1 MAWMQTEEFLKAV
14 TSLPGLTGNEGQV
27 AEYIAAA
34 FRPYCDDVKIDKL
47 NNVIARKKGQGP
59 KVMFCAH
66 LDEIGLMVV
75 KIEDDGCLRIGN
87 VGGVDPRILP
97 GMRVQVYG
105 AEQLFG
111 VIGAK
116 APHLLSKEESEKNY
130 KREDLYIDLGLPAH
144 RVRELVHVGDLVTLE
159 ARFSALQNGRCATK
173 TADDRACVAI
183 LYRAMQL
190 LGGMKHKADVYFV
203 ATCQEEI
210 GSYGAG
216 MTAHSIDP
224 DFGVALDVCHAVTPG
239 APKIRT
245 HQLDSLVASQGPYL
259 HPVLRAKLME
269 VAKCHNIQVQTAVVP
284 RTTSTDA
291 DNLAIQRDGIPTILL
306 ELPLKYMHTTVE
318 LLDMHTL
325 EEGAR
330 LLAHFAA
337 AADEGWEE
345 SLWI

>member
-1 MAWMQTEEFLKAV
+1 MRTEDFLREV
-14 TSLPGLTGNEGQV
+14 CDLPGLTGHEGPV

-34 FRPYCDDVKIDKL
+34 FRPYADEVWVDKL
-47 NNVIARKKGQGP
+47 NNVIARVKGDGP
-59 KVMFCAH
+59 KVLFAAH

-75 KIEDDGCLRIGN
+75 KIEEDGALRMGN

-97 GMRVQVYG
+97 GMRVRVHG
-105 AEQLFG
+105 REKMLG

-116 APHLLSKEESEKNY
+116 APHLLSDEERKKNY
-130 KREDLYIDLGLPAH
+130 RREDLYIDLGLPADK
-144 RVRELVHVGDLVTLE
+144 VRESVRIGDLVTLE
-159 ARFSALQNGRCATK
+159 SRFVKLENGRYTTK

-190 LGGMKHKADVYFV
+190 LQGLKTKADLYFV

-216 MTAHSIDP
+216 MTGFSLDP
-224 DFGVALDVCHAVTPG
+224 DYAVALDVTHAKTPG
-239 APKIRT
+239 APDNTYK
-245 HQLDSLVASQGPYL
+245 LDSLVASTGPYIQ
-259 HPVLRAKLME
+259 PMLRRKLME
-269 VAKCHNIQVQTAVVP
+269 VAKAQNIEVQTAVVP

-291 DNLAIQRDGIPTILL
+291 DNLAIQRGGIPTALL
-306 ELPLKYMHTTVE
+306 ELPLKYMHTSVE
-318 LLDMHTL
+318 MLDMRTL

-337 AADEGWEE
+337 AVDESWEDE
-345 SLWI
+345 LWN